1 MAKFK
6 DLTGQRFGMLEVL
19 ERDYS
24 YKKRTAW
31 ICKCDCGKIISKIG
45 IYLTTGQTKSCGSHQ
60 AKDIMNEKFGRLT
73 VIKRVEDDKYQN
85 ARWLCKCDCGN
96 YVERLGIELRR
107 GRSKSCGC
115 LTKELR
121 KKHRKEYAFTRD
133 PLYWRYTRIKA
144 RCYNAN
150 NPRYEDYRWQ
160 RDYNV

>member
-1 MAKFK
+1 MGNFK

-19 ERDYS
+19 KRDCS
-24 YKKRTAW
+24 YKSRAKW
-31 ICKCDCGKIISKIG
+31 LCKCDCGKIVSKVG
-45 IYLTTGQTKSCGSHQ
+45 TYLTTGQTKSCGSHQ

-115 LTKELR
+115 LTRELR
-121 KKHRKEYAFTRD
+121 KKRRKENAFIRN
-133 PLYWRYTRIKA
+133 PLYWRYTRIKE
-144 RCYNAN
+144 RCFEKSNKAYKN
-150 NPRYEDYRWQ
+150 YRC
-160 RDYNV
+160 